1 MSATLPDKP
10 KTGRPTKFTPATRK
24 RILRCLTGGMP
35 LGLAASAAGTCYQSI
50 VTWRAANPDFDSEIA
65 EAIALGVEKRLAVIE
80 KASDANDWRAAAW
93 LLEHCQP
100 EHFAKNRIEI
110 TGANGGPLAGA
121 VGIFLPRKDGAT
133 ETVVEVNAAKEIA
146 NAN

>member
-1 MSATLPDKP
+1 MSTTLPDKRKP
-10 KTGRPTKFTPATRK
+10 GRPTKFTPAMRK

-35 LGLAASAAGTCYQSI
+35 ISLAASAAGTCYQSI
-50 VTWRAANPDFDSEIA
+50 VTWRAANPEFDSAIS
-65 EAIALGVEKRLAVIE
+65 EAIALGIEKRLAVIE
-80 KASDANDWRAAAW
+80 MANDESDWRAAAW

-121 VGIFLPRKDGAT
+121 VGSFRPRKDGTT
-133 ETVVEVNAAKEIA
+133 ETVVEVNAAQEIA